1 MAGQKRRSLLGR
13 KVALS
18 LLSVVI
24 AQISV
29 TPSFGNVDLQADL
42 NRIVAAIN
50 KFDANSSRTNS
61 ASTIA
66 DIRTIFS
73 SNASILS
80 EISSANSIFQRNLK
94 SVKSQIPKKDTKATP
109 KFRTLMN
116 LSKGYKKW
124 VYYQRLNQA
133 LAEKCLKNSGS
144 SYNSFLTCSINDL
157 PITMKNERIGRSKL
171 QAAWNAWKQWQVKFG
186 HA

>member
-66 DIRTIFS
+66 DIRSIFS

-80 EISSANSIFQRNLK
+80 EISSAN
-94 SVKSQIPKKDTKATP
+94 
-109 KFRTLMN
+109 
-116 LSKGYKKW
+116 
-124 VYYQRLNQA
+124 
-133 LAEKCLKNSGS
+133 
-144 SYNSFLTCSINDL
+144 
-157 PITMKNERIGRSKL
+157 
-171 QAAWNAWKQWQVKFG
+171 
-186 HA
+186 

>member
-50 KFDANSSRTNS
+50 KFDANLSRTNS

-66 DIRTIFS
+66 DIRSIFS

-80 EISSANSIFQRNLK
+80 
-94 SVKSQIPKKDTKATP
+94 
-109 KFRTLMN
+109 
-116 LSKGYKKW
+116 
-124 VYYQRLNQA
+124 
-133 LAEKCLKNSGS
+133 
-144 SYNSFLTCSINDL
+144 
-157 PITMKNERIGRSKL
+157 
-171 QAAWNAWKQWQVKFG
+171 
-186 HA
+186 

>member
-66 DIRTIFS
+66 DIRSIFS

-80 EISSANSIFQRNLK
+80 EISSANSIFRRNLK
-94 SVKSQIPKKDTKATP
+94 SVKSQIPTKDTKATP
-109 KFRTLMN
+109 KFSTLMN
-116 LSKGYKKW
+116 LSKGYKDW

-144 SYNSFLTCSINDL
+144 SYNSFLTCSINYL
-157 PITMKNERIGRSKL
+157 PKTMENERIGRSKL